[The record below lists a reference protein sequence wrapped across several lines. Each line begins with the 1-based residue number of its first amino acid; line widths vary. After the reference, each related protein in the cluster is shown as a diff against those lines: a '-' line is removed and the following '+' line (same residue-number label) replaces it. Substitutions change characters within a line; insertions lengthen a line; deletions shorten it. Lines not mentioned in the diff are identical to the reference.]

1 MSRVSV
7 RIGVIAAVV
16 VSVIVALVVVGVW
29 IRGPIALAVERDRA
43 EQLYRHRAWH
53 AADTAFAAVVREATA
68 RRLTDVLPS
77 LDYNSGNVSYRLGR
91 FQDAVRRFQGALS
104 GGRKLR
110 ERTYFNL
117 GNSYVGQSRAE
128 YDRVTK
134 RSALRAAIDSYED
147 ALLIDPHDADA
158 KWNLEIALLRLAD
171 AEDSAGAGMHRGES
185 NWGGGNLTK
194 SGYEGAPQT
203 GAGATPGGGY
213 GTSNGEDAVQEITET
228 EARQLLKAVEQAQ
241 VTGQQPG
248 VTPKPMP
255 RRPSHARDW

>member
-1 MSRVSV
+1 MTRVYV
-7 RIGVIAAVV
+7 RIGVLAAAVV
-16 VSVIVALVVVGVW
+16 ALVFIGIW
-29 IRGPIALAVERDRA
+29 IRGPVVLAVERDRA
-43 EQLYRHRAWH
+43 EQLYRHRDWH

-68 RRLTDVLPS
+68 RRLTDVLPA

-91 FQDAVRRFQGALS
+91 FQEAVRRLQGALS
-104 GGRKLR
+104 GGRDLR
-110 ERTYFNL
+110 ERTYYNL
-117 GNSYVGQSRAE
+117 GNSYVWQARAE
-128 YDRVTK
+128 YDRVSK
-134 RSALRAAIDSYED
+134 RSALRAAVDSYEE
-147 ALLIDPHDADA
+147 ALLIDPHDRDA

-171 AEDSAGAGMHRGES
+171 AEDSAGAGMHRGEA

-241 VTGQQPG
+241 VTGQQAG
-248 VTPKPMP
+248 ATPKPLQ
-255 RRPSHARDW
+255 RRPSHERDW